1 MGSHFTDVDLLSD
14 QNLLNESVDLGIK
27 KYIYVLTSKVC
38 RNTQGTVSILSMA
51 QQDLNERRLAYARF
65 RPIGGDLD
73 QSDKKKRALSPYQM
87 TAGRRIPIFNYLHWY
102 FTSDQCQQIFFGMS
116 NEILLNTIRDLTP
129 NITYISYNNAIIYLR
144 ENSPITQT
152 TPEPK
157 LLSQGGGWPREKM
170 STPTTP
176 GHAAKPGLIVLI
188 RPFRPHSSRNPLML
202 PFDSQVCHGCQVCLR
217 FHWIL
222 KVILEMAFSEHCS

>member
-73 QSDKKKRALSPYQM
+73 QSDKKNGPWVHIRWLPEDESPYL
-87 TAGRRIPIFNYLHWY
+87 IICIDILLVISVNKSFLE
-102 FTSDQCQQIFFGMS
+102 CQ